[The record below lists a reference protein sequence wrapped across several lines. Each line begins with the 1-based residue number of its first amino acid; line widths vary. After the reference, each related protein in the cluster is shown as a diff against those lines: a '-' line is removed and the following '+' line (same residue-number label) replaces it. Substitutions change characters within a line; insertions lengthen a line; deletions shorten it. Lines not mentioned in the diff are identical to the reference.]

1 MNSNIAV
8 PVSSPCLNGVL
19 NAECTAGKENII
31 VHFESVGKWGWCED
45 CHLCQ
50 ECHGSSALEE
60 AGDCE
65 DVWQQRHRCHI
76 STIYNDGGGGVVGLS
91 DDYVLLCTVSQFRTK
106 PPVTTL
112 PLLEKTAKTLC
123 LQSQLQ
129 TIHTKTKTITSEY
142 SDHDVADCFSC

>member
-1 MNSNIAV
+1 MHGNGNIAV
-8 PVSSPCLNGVL
+8 PVSSPGLNGVL

-50 ECHGSSALEE
+50 ECHGASALEE

-76 STIYNDGGGGVVGLS
+76 STIYNGDGREWLACQMIMFYFV
-91 DDYVLLCTVSQFRTK
+91 
-106 PPVTTL
+106 
-112 PLLEKTAKTLC
+112 LC
-123 LQSQLQ
+123 LNL
-129 TIHTKTKTITSEY
+129 E
-142 SDHDVADCFSC
+142 